1 MFRRLPQR
9 TVPGFI
15 RGMVPGSRN
24 LFSTIS
30 DQHGDYRDPTVA
42 SGLEQLIQRHQ
53 ELALGGEGEMSQ
65 LLRSVVDKGIIRWN
79 SAVQDVFSEEV
90 LLTHATRRI
99 LVVDQSRES
108 RSVRLCGADS
118 TTFLRMLAAARS
130 ENPGAELWIM
140 PAAPSSQGHLQHLV
154 FRDTERLLPGNQNPF
169 ALLSKV
175 NAVYTVASQVG
186 FEALLAGIPVRVFG
200 SPFYAGW
207 GLTGDECRL
216 PRRTARPS
224 ITALFDATYV
234 RYPTYLATTP
244 TGSGT
249 LRAIIDCIELQR
261 SVQARLAPL
270 GPVTAIGFRLWK
282 RRFARPFLS
291 AGGQPLWWAAT
302 EPQPRS
308 KTVALWGSSPAP
320 AQLHDGCTV
329 LRMEDGFLH
338 SDGLGSDLVPPRSQ
352 VLETQH
358 LYFDSR
364 GPSDLSCLLNQYPFS
379 PDLLARAAALR
390 RAIVEA
396 GLTKYNLGRRR
407 TSWSAPGN
415 RTIVLVPG
423 QVADDASVRYGS
435 SAVRTMED
443 LLRSVREEMPNAYI
457 VYRPHPDVVSGNRR
471 GLIAAKGLCDL
482 IDLEA
487 DIVSLIDV
495 SHEIHT
501 LSSLAGFDGLL
512 RGKKVVTYGMPF
524 YSGWGLTE
532 DRAPEIRWRE
542 RTLSLD
548 ELVAG
553 ALIEYPLY
561 WDWDL
566 ELFTTPETVVHQLAP
581 RAARPLRKTMSRQL
595 RFILHVARWVENV
608 TLHFVRR

>member
-1 MFRRLPQR
+1 MFHRLSRPIA
-9 TVPGFI
+9 PGFI
-15 RGMVPGSRN
+15 RGMAPGSRS

-30 DQHGDYRDPTVA
+30 DQHGDYRDPRIA
-42 SGLEQLIQRHQ
+42 SGLERLIQRHH
-53 ELALGGEGEMSQ
+53 ELAPGGEREIGQ
-65 LLRSVVDKGIIRWN
+65 LLRTVVDKGISRWN
-79 SAVQDVFSEEV
+79 SEARDIFTEDAPV
-90 LLTHATRRI
+90 THATRTI
-99 LVVDQSRES
+99 LVVDQRKKS
-108 RSVRLCGADS
+108 RSARLCGADS

-130 ENPGAELWIM
+130 ENPGAHLWIL
-140 PAAPSSQGHLQHLV
+140 PAALSSQGHLQHLV
-154 FRDTERLLPGNQNPF
+154 LHDHERILRGNQNIF
-169 ALLSKV
+169 TLLNMV
-175 NAVYTVASQVG
+175 DAVYTVASQVG

-224 ITALFDATYV
+224 AVALFEAAYV
-234 RYPTYLATTP
+234 RYPTYLSTTP
-244 TGSGT
+244 AGSGT
-249 LRAIIDCIELQR
+249 LQTIIDCIELQR
-261 SVQARLAPL
+261 SVQARLAL
-270 GPVTAIGFRLWK
+270 MGPITAIGFSLWK
-282 RRFARPFLS
+282 RRFAHPFLS
-291 AGGQPLWWAAT
+291 AGRQPLYWAAT
-302 EPQPRS
+302 DGQPKS
-308 KTVALWGSSPAP
+308 KTIALWGSAP
-320 AQLHDGCTV
+320 ALAKLHDGCTT

-338 SDGLGSDLVPPRSQ
+338 SDGLGSDLVAPRSQ

-364 GPSDLSCLLNQYPFS
+364 GPSDLSCLLNRYPFS
-379 PDLLARAAALR
+379 PELLARAAALR
-390 RAIVEA
+390 TAIVTA
-396 GLTKYNLGRRR
+396 GITKYNLGRRR
-407 TSWSAPGN
+407 TSWSAPGK
-415 RTIVLVPG
+415 RTVVLVPG
-423 QVADDASVRYGS
+423 QVADDASVRFGG

-471 GLIAAKGLCDL
+471 GLIAAKGLYDL

-495 SHEIHT
+495 SDEIHT

-524 YSGWGLTE
+524 YAGWGLTE
-532 DRAPEIRWRE
+532 DRAPHIRWRE
-542 RTLSLD
+542 RRLCLD

-566 ELFTTPETVVHQLAP
+566 ELFTTPEAVINQLAP
-581 RAARPLRKTMSRQL
+581 RAARPMRGSISRQL
-595 RFILHVARWVENV
+595 RFLLHVTRWIKNV
-608 TLHFVRR
+608 TVHLMRR